1 MDDNAGGIPRNR
13 SATTGNTNGNA
24 KQNKKPLKM
33 LPANN
38 TNRHN
43 ALRDAGFGANAFEAW
58 RIIMIGL
65 SKKMAIDRAIP
76 TAAIVFLASGKCA
89 KVVVCN
95 GSPQAM
101 VTSLR
106 DKGRNSRQRSKIVMD
121 LELILVKDFMPGNC
135 AVMRLS

>member
-1 MDDNAGGIPRNR
+1 
-13 SATTGNTNGNA
+13 
-24 KQNKKPLKM
+24 
-33 LPANN
+33 
-38 TNRHN
+38 
-43 ALRDAGFGANAFEAW
+43 
-58 RIIMIGL
+58 MIGL